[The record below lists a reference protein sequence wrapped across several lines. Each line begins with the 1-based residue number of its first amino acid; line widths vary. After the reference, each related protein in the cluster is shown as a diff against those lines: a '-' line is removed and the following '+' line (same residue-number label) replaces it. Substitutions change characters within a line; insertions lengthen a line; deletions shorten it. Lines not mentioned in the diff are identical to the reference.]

1 MRNEDWDGMKDQ
13 GTGKKPAPFHWLCLA
28 ACFAYFLGQP
38 PVHFPLSAW
47 ISCALFA
54 WIVADTKAMPRR
66 YWLASWGSAS
76 LMWLALLQGIRLAFW
91 PLTFGWI
98 ALSLYLAVYFPVA
111 LGIGISLHHRYRF
124 RLPWACAI
132 AWTTTE
138 LLRSYVITGFA
149 ACSLVHSQTPWPAV
163 IQAASE
169 FGGIGVGFLMMLTS
183 AWLIEKV
190 VAWRTYAREVANTQV
205 ATTSPNTKS
214 KQNPTSRWWL
224 HLLQSLPRN
233 CIAVWIFL
241 TAATWI
247 SRSRYLEELAPIK
260 PLGRFLLIQEN
271 MPTMFDMTV
280 ELLEEGSEAYLQTT
294 KRAFEALEGK
304 TADVLV
310 WPESIYTQGSPTI
323 LWDQGPLVPPELMVE
338 RSQLAISVH
347 GAQLAQDVKLA
358 QLRRAAQG
366 ASLPN
371 LLMGTDVFSIVDGKL
386 DRYNAALWIPINV
399 IPSNGGNPSEEKL
412 DYYAKQHLVMFGEYI
427 PVLSWFPSVMQS
439 IGMGTLSVGKE
450 AKSWRLKSGRR
461 ITTNVCFED
470 VVPHLMQRQLRELK
484 KRGESPDVMINISND
499 GWFHG
504 SSILNHHLNSAIV
517 TAVENRIPVLVA
529 SNTGISAWIDGD
541 GRVVEQL
548 PKLQG
553 GWIIAEPTPDGRE
566 GMWSWWG
573 DKPAWA
579 VAFVGLF
586 PCMRWIVCRLRRRP

>member
-1 MRNEDWDGMKDQ
+1 MKDQ
-13 GTGKKPAPFHWLCLA
+13 GTGVKPLAFQWLCLA
-28 ACFAYFLGQP
+28 ACLAYFLGQP
-38 PVHFPLSAW
+38 PVQLPLFGW

-54 WIVADTKAMPRR
+54 GIVAQTTVMPRR
-66 YWLASWGSAS
+66 YWFASWGAAS

-98 ALSLYLAVYFPVA
+98 ALSLYLAVYFSVA
-111 LGIGISLHHRYRF
+111 LGIGISLHHRFRF

-149 ACSLVHSQTPWPAV
+149 ACSLVHSQTPWPV
-163 IQAASE
+163 VMQAASE
-169 FGGIGVGFLMMLTS
+169 VGGIGVGFLMMLTC
-183 AWLIEKV
+183 AWFIEQV
-190 VAWRTYAREVANTQV
+190 VAWRTYANAIANAQVPTPPLDPQSTQR
-205 ATTSPNTKS
+205 
-214 KQNPTSRWWL
+214 PTQRWWF

-247 SRSRYLEELAPIK
+247 SRSRYLEQLAPIK

-271 MPTMFDMTV
+271 MPTMFDMTI
-280 ELLEEGSEAYLQTT
+280 ELMEEGSKAYIQTT
-294 KRAFEALEGK
+294 KRALEALEGK
-304 TADVLV
+304 PTDVLV

-323 LWDQGPLVPPELMVE
+323 IWDQGPLIPPELMVE
-338 RSQLAISVH
+338 RSQLLISVH
-347 GAQLAQDVKLA
+347 GAQLAQDAKLA
-358 QLRRAAQG
+358 ALRRASG
-366 ASLPN
+366 GSSLPN

-386 DRYNAALWIPINV
+386 DRYNAALWIPNEEAGTSEG
-399 IPSNGGNPSEEKL
+399 SNPNAGNL

-541 GRVVEQL
+541 GRVIEQL

-553 GWIIAEPTPDGRE
+553 GWIIAEPIPDGRE
-566 GMWSWWG
+566 GLWSWWG

-579 VAFVGLF
+579 ITCIGLF
-586 PCMRWIVCRLRRRP
+586 PCMRWFACRLRRRSKSR